1 VVGEYAEHD
10 AALAEVMKLKK
21 KGVDAFLG
29 ETGDKYVVFA
39 GSYFYADR
47 AEVER
52 DRLLK
57 LGMNASIVKNE
68 VSIRLAKLSAG
79 TFSSAEKAQAAAEK
93 LKAKGLTTD
102 IVELGR

>member
-1 VVGEYAEHD
+1 MADVQR
-10 AALAEVMKLKK
+10 LKK

-29 ETGDKYVVFA
+29 ESGDKYVVFA
-39 GSYFYADR
+39 GSYMYADR

-57 LGMNASIVKNE
+57 LGMNATIAKSEIKV
-68 VSIRLAKLSAG
+68 RLARVSAG
-79 TFSSAEKAQAAAEK
+79 TYATSEKAQAAAEK

-102 IVELGR
+102 VVALEK